1 MLTCIPAAA
10 VVAMACSDVLAAPAS
25 TTPKAAQ
32 ELLRKN
38 KKGRLPLV
46 NDKGQLVSKTA
57 FLLTGQQQCSPLCAC
72 LGIFVRGSALI
83 PHHMSP

>member
-1 MLTCIPAAA
+1 MLTYRLAAA
-10 VVAMACSDVLAAPAS
+10 VAAMACSDVLTAPAS

-57 FLLTGQQQCSPLCAC
+57 
-72 LGIFVRGSALI
+72 
-83 PHHMSP
+83 